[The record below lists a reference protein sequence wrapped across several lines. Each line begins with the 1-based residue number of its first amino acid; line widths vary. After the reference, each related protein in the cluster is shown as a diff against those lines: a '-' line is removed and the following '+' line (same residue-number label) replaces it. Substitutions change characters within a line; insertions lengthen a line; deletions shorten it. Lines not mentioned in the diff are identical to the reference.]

1 VFEPL
6 GVRAHGGGS
15 LIGPGALELAVQTTS
30 VRFAFDG
37 CELDVQRLELR
48 RDGHAVAVE
57 PQVFDVLVHLLR
69 HRDRVVSKEELL
81 DQVWG
86 DRFVSESALTSRI
99 KAARRAI
106 GDDGASQRI
115 IRTLHGRGYRFI
127 ADVKELAAGA
137 ITQQETRAGEQR
149 PQQRVQLC
157 TGLAGVHLAYASVG
171 AGPTLVKAAN
181 WLSHLDYDW
190 ESPVWRHWWREL
202 SARYRLVRYDE
213 RGCGLSDWDVEDFS
227 LEAWVADLESVVDAE
242 GLDRFV
248 LLGIS
253 QGGPVAITYAARHP
267 ERVRGLILF
276 GSFMQGRRIRA
287 STVQDQDE
295 ARVQVQLVR
304 LGWGQ
309 DNATFR
315 RVFAMQFMPD
325 GTQEQWKAFDE
336 LQRRTTSTANAV
348 RFVEAFGGIDVTNLV
363 GSVSAPSL
371 VIHSRGDVRLP
382 LEGSRQLAA
391 LLPHSRFVIL
401 DTANHLLLEDEPAW
415 PRFLAEIDA
424 FIAELR

>member
-1 VFEPL
+1 VQ
-6 GVRAHGGGS
+6 
-15 LIGPGALELAVQTTS
+15 VQTTT
-30 VRFAFDG
+30 VCAFGFDG
-37 CELDVQRLELR
+37 CELDAQRRELR

-69 HRDRVVSKEELL
+69 HRDRVVSKHELL
-81 DQVWG
+81 DEVWG

-106 GDDGASQRI
+106 GDDGARQRS
-115 IRTLHGRGYRFI
+115 IRTLHGRGYRFV
-127 ADVKELAAGA
+127 AAVEELAPTAATPRQATSGHHPH
-137 ITQQETRAGEQR
+137 QQVR
-149 PQQRVQLC
+149 LC
-157 TGLAGVHLAYASVG
+157 TGLGGVRLAYASVG
-171 AGPTLVKAAN
+171 TGPTLVKAAN
-181 WLSHLDYDW
+181 WLNHLDYDW

-202 SARYRLVRYDE
+202 SARYQLVRYDE

-227 LEAWVADLESVVDAE
+227 LEAWVADLETVVDAA

-248 LLGIS
+248 LMGIS

-276 GSFMQGRRIRA
+276 GTFMQGRRIRA
-287 STVQDQDE
+287 TTVQDHEE

-309 DNATFR
+309 DNAAFR
-315 RVFAMQFMPD
+315 RVFAMQFMPE
-325 GTQEQWKAFDE
+325 GSQQQWQAFDE
-336 LQRRTTSTANAV
+336 LQRRTTSAANAV
-348 RFVEAFGGIDVTNLV
+348 RFVEAFGGIDVANLV
-363 GSVSAPSL
+363 GSVSAPTL
-371 VIHSRGDVRLP
+371 VIHCRGDVRLP
-382 LEGSRQLAA
+382 IEGARQLAA
-391 LLPHSRFVIL
+391 QLPDSRFVIL
-401 DTANHLLLEDEPAW
+401 DSANHLLLEDEPAW